1 MMSGVRVSAL
11 VLGAGLFAFGSGAP
25 VSAQGLSQYGMWGSS
40 PPTSRSPSFL
50 GAAPSAPQA
59 ARGAELAQGGGRP
72 SISPKSPQRVSFDNR
87 FEPGSV
93 VIDTASRKLYY
104 TLSQNSAYV
113 YPVAVGRQGFAWTGV
128 ERVSRI
134 QSWPDWHPPAEMRRR
149 DPRLPVKMTGGVRNP
164 LGAKAIYLGNTLY
177 RIHGTNET
185 RSIGTASSSGC
196 FRMHNGH
203 VVHLAG
209 LVDAGT
215 AVYVVRSLP
224 KSGPAVPPGGPK
236 PQQPTVQEASV
247 GSPASDAEA
256 GAAEDA
262 GAVDGG
268 AGAAGPADAA
278 DDQAI

>member
-1 MMSGVRVSAL
+1 MMSGIRVSAL
-11 VLGAGLFAFGSGAP
+11 VLGAGFLLFGSGAP
-25 VSAQGLSQYGMWGSS
+25 VSAQGLSQYGMWGSG

-50 GAAPSAPQA
+50 GAAPAAPQA

-72 SISPKSPQRVSFDNR
+72 NISPKSPQRVSFDNR

-93 VIDTASRKLYY
+93 VIDTAGRKLYY

-113 YPVAVGRQGFAWTGV
+113 YPVAVGRQGFTWTGK

-209 LVDAGT
+209 LVDAGA
-215 AVYVVRSLP
+215 AVYVMRSLP
-224 KSGPAVPPGGPK
+224 KSGPATPPGGSKPK
-236 PQQPTVQEASV
+236 QPTVQEASV
-247 GSPASDAEA
+247 ESPAPAAENAEA
-256 GAAEDA
+256 VGEEPGASGAAE
-262 GAVDGG
+262 
-268 AGAAGPADAA
+268 PADAA

>member
-1 MMSGVRVSAL
+1 MMSGIRVSAL
-11 VLGAGLFAFGSGAP
+11 VLGAGFMVFGGGAP
-25 VSAQGLSQYGMWGSS
+25 VSAQGLSQYGMWGSG

-50 GAAPSAPQA
+50 GAAPAAPQA

-72 SISPKSPQRVSFDNR
+72 NISPKSPQRVSFDNR

-93 VIDTASRKLYY
+93 VIDTAGRKLYY

-113 YPVAVGRQGFAWTGV
+113 YPVAVGRQGFTWTGK

-215 AVYVVRSLP
+215 PVYVMRSLP
-224 KSGPAVPPGGPK
+224 KSGPAMPPGGQRQ
-236 PQQPTVQEASV
+236 QQPTVQEASV
-247 GSPASDAEA
+247 ETDAPAAVEDIEGNTADDALP
-256 GAAEDA
+256 GASEPAE
-262 GAVDGG
+262 
-268 AGAAGPADAA
+268 AA

>member
-1 MMSGVRVSAL
+1 MLGVRVSAFA
-11 VLGAGLFAFGSGAP
+11 LGAGFLVFGAGAP
-25 VSAQGLSQYGMWGSS
+25 ASAQGLSQYGVWGG
-40 PPTSRSPSFL
+40 PPASSRSNPSFL
-50 GAAPSAPQA
+50 GAAPAAPQA
-59 ARGAELAQGGGRP
+59 SRAVELAQGGARP
-72 SISPKSPQRVSFDNR
+72 AIRAKAPQRASFDNR
-87 FEPGSV
+87 FAPGSI
-93 VIDTASRKLYY
+93 VIDTAGRKLYY
-104 TLSQNSAYV
+104 TLSHNSAYV
-113 YPVAVGRQGFAWTGV
+113 YPIAVGRQGFTWTGV

-215 AVYVVRSLP
+215 PVYVMRSLP
-224 KSGPAVPPGGPK
+224 KSGPAVPPGGYTP
-236 PQQPTVQEASV
+236 QPTVQEASV
-247 GSPASDAEA
+247 ESEAPAAAADAESD
-256 GAAEDA
+256 GADIPPP
-262 GAVDGG
+262 GASE
-268 AGAAGPADAA
+268 PADDG